1 MARTPLA
8 QRLLALDMHPKGA
21 FLQELNRVVYAYL
34 DGPPKRTLTAI
45 AQTIGYSPAALTK
58 WLTGTN
64 PIGLDEC
71 HRLCTAIGLD
81 EQQLAGVLEL
91 GTFGAGVVVRPTV
104 FLSEADLLRLHEA
117 ERAAQR
123 QRQKAE
129 RRVRLQAFISPYN
142 HRFFDERRAGFVGR
156 TAELGE
162 VRQRIEALRATG
174 GYLAITGPAGE
185 GKSSLIAKLIQQYGE
200 PTTAYHFIP
209 FSPGAD
215 EQINLLQSLLARLLL
230 KHNLLDHTDGYIPM
244 NTQTPTLCNSLQY
257 LLDQLHQ
264 LGMQEVIFI
273 DGLDQIK
280 PDLRI
285 GERDLSFLPLE
296 LPPGIVIVVGTRPD
310 DTLKPLAVR
319 APLDP
324 YPLPPLSLDD
334 FAVLLRA
341 RQAVLAPTQRTTLHG
356 LLQGNAFDLDFIAK
370 LVATTPGAELDTLLA
385 AVKRNPRH
393 LFGIT
398 LDR

>member
-123 QRQKAE
+123 QRQEAE
-129 RRVRLQAFISPYN
+129 RRVRLQTLIAPASRRLFDD
-142 HRFFDERRAGFVGR
+142 HRTGFVGR
-156 TAELGE
+156 ATELATI
-162 VRQRIEALRATG
+162 RQKIAALLATG
-174 GYLAITGPAGE
+174 GYVMITGQAGE
-185 GKSSLIAKLIQQYGE
+185 GKSSLIARLIEDYGE
-200 PTTAYHFIP
+200 ATTAYYFIS
-209 FSPGAD
+209 FNPGAE
-215 EQINLLQSLLARLLL
+215 EQIRLLQSVLAQLIR
-230 KHNLLDHTDGYIPM
+230 KHQLLDQAESYLPL
-244 NTQTPTLCNSLQY
+244 NAQLPTLCNALQY
-257 LLDQLHQ
+257 LLDH
-264 LGMQEVIFI
+264 
-273 DGLDQIK
+273 
-280 PDLRI
+280 
-285 GERDLSFLPLE
+285 
-296 LPPGIVIVVGTRPD
+296 
-310 DTLKPLAVR
+310 
-319 APLDP
+319 
-324 YPLPPLSLDD
+324 
-334 FAVLLRA
+334 
-341 RQAVLAPTQRTTLHG
+341 
-356 LLQGNAFDLDFIAK
+356 
-370 LVATTPGAELDTLLA
+370 
-385 AVKRNPRH
+385 
-393 LFGIT
+393 
-398 LDR
+398 